1 MELIKLKTNIRTSV
15 GNGPARVLRRNKQIP
30 AVLYGLGTETVLL
43 SVDMKALELALK
55 GSSVNQLLLNLV
67 IQNGKTYTK
76 TAMIKEL
83 QIHPVSRDFLHVDFY
98 EIVMDRKI
106 KVNIPVVT
114 TGKSE
119 GVEQGGML
127 QIIRRELEVLC
138 LPFEIPEQIEIDI
151 TNLEIGDSVHV
162 NDIALEGNAEI
173 QADVN
178 FTMLTILSPTAE
190 EEEEV
195 SEEEGEEGEEGEEA
209 VAEEAAAEEGKPSE
223 ASDKK

>member
-195 SEEEGEEGEEGEEA
+195 SEEEGEEGEEA

>member
-1 MELIKLKTNIRTSV
+1 MELIELKTNIRTSI

-30 AVLYGLGTETVLL
+30 AVLYGMGTETVLL
-43 SVDMKALELALK
+43 SVDISDLEQVLK
-55 GSSVNQLLLNLV
+55 ESSASQLLLNLV

-76 TAMIKEL
+76 TVMIKEL

-114 TGKSE
+114 RGKSE

-162 NDIALEGNAEI
+162 NDISLEGNAEI

-190 EEEEV
+190 DRR
-195 SEEEGEEGEEGEEA
+195 
-209 VAEEAAAEEGKPSE
+209 KLC
-223 ASDKK
+223 AS

>member
-1 MELIKLKTNIRTSV
+1 MELIELKTNIRTSI

-43 SVDMKALELALK
+43 SLDMKALELALK

-83 QIHPVSRDFLHVDFY
+83 QIHPVSRGFLHVDFY

-162 NDIALEGNAEI
+162 NDISLEGNAEI

-178 FTMLTILSPTAE
+178 FTMLTILSPTA
-190 EEEEV
+190 EEEV

>member
-1 MELIKLKTNIRTSV
+1 MELIELKTNIRTSI

-30 AVLYGLGTETVLL
+30 AVLYGMGTETVLL
-43 SVDMKALELALK
+43 SVDISDLEQVLK
-55 GSSVNQLLLNLV
+55 ESSASQLLLNLV

-76 TAMIKEL
+76 TVMIKEL

-114 TGKSE
+114 RGKSE

-162 NDIALEGNAEI
+162 NDISLEGNAEI

-178 FTMLTILSPTAE
+178 FTMLTILSPTAA
-190 EEEEV
+190 EEEV
-195 SEEEGEEGEEGEEA
+195 SEEEGEEGEEG

>member
-1 MELIKLKTNIRTSV
+1 MESIELKTNIRTSV
-15 GNGPARVLRRNKQIP
+15 GNGPARVLRRNKQMP

-43 SVDMKALELALK
+43 SVDIRDLELVLK
-55 GSSVNQLLLNLV
+55 GSSVSQLLLNLV

-83 QIHPVSRDFLHVDFY
+83 QVHPVSRDFLHVDFY

-114 TGKSE
+114 RGKSE

-138 LPFEIPEQIEIDI
+138 LPLEIPEQIEIDI
-151 TNLEIGDSVHV
+151 TDLEIGDSVHV
-162 NDIALEGNAEI
+162 NEISLEGDAEI

-178 FTMLTILSPTAE
+178 FTVLTILSPTAA
-190 EEEEV
+190 EEEV
-195 SEEEGEEGEEGEEA
+195 SEEE
-209 VAEEAAAEEGKPSE
+209 AAEETAEETAAKEEKPSK
-223 ASDKK
+223 ASDEK